1 MRKGRCDDERARRKF
16 RCVDYIRNGWKGEKC
31 CAVSLFYVLG
41 EYRRMIRLLTAIA
54 ANNILN
60 KVSISEHNLYL
71 VMQIEDAQKKQE
83 ILTNI
88 MRKELSHLQRMVRK

>member
-1 MRKGRCDDERARRKF
+1 MEGRKS
-16 RCVDYIRNGWKGEKC
+16 
-31 CAVSLFYVLG
+31 CAVNLFYALG
-41 EYRRMIRLLTAIA
+41 AYRRMIRLLTAIA
-54 ANNILN
+54 ANNISK